1 MKTMSNSFVLVAK
14 FYIKNNY
21 FIKSKFNCNEN
32 KFLQKII
39 DNNTFRGK
47 KLGSIGIR
55 AEEPL
60 LCKLAFYRCATWPF
74 KNDSL
79 VTAL

>member
-1 MKTMSNSFVLVAK
+1 MKTMSISFVLVAK

-21 FIKSKFNCNEN
+21 LIKSKFNCNEN

-47 KLGSIGIR
+47 KLR
-55 AEEPL
+55 TK
-60 LCKLAFYRCATWPF
+60 KLVFPKW
-74 KNDSL
+74 KHDMLDSPPDT
-79 VTAL
+79 VPDAIK